1 VTLPLL
7 TFSRRR
13 FLQSAAVLPAIACL
27 SRQTAIGAKPP
38 KAAPHTAL
46 APYILPGSDEFPE
59 EKIAFEHQ
67 AALTSAFR
75 LKQLPVAPRC
85 KGISPAPVRYE
96 AVAADLKKAV
106 FAEAESD
113 LVAAWRHWIDGLGAI
128 RRAQF
133 YILPDD
139 VVRFEIASSS
149 DGSEGYRVGS
159 WHVAWEGSEITRF
172 EPLEEHLA
180 LSSEP
185 WFRDVTAYALGQ
197 TPALADQF
205 GKGTPYWRARLD
217 PASGIDVYGS
227 NGIAVGDIDNDG
239 YDEIYVCQGG
249 GLPNRLLKVH
259 PDGAVTD
266 LTEAWGV
273 GLLDDTSCA
282 LFLDLRNS
290 GRQDL
295 VVLRSSGPVLFLN
308 EGARYRLRTDAFE
321 FATAPRGGFTGMAA
335 ADYDRDGKLDLYL
348 CCYVY
353 FQSEAQYTYPSP
365 YHDARNGPPNFL
377 FRNELD
383 VGGSGNFR
391 DVTAEVGLDQ
401 NNDRFSFAP
410 AWCDSTGDGWPDLYV
425 ANDFGCKNFY
435 RNRQGRF
442 RDEAAQ
448 AGVADVGPGM
458 SAAWFDYDGDGQPD
472 LYVANMWTDAGL
484 RVTADEHFKPAEQQ
498 KDAYRGHTM
507 GNSLFHNKSNGMYED
522 TTAQQHAGFGRWAW
536 SSGGHDLD
544 NDGRPEIAITC
555 GMLTNTSTTDLS
567 SFFWRQVVACS
578 PDDASPSAGYEKGW
592 NAINQ
597 FLREDLSWN
606 GREPNVVHARRG
618 DRFFDF
624 SGVSGF
630 DFADD
635 SRAFAVTDFDG
646 DGRPDIIL
654 KSRLGPQLRLL
665 QNNCAGVRSSIAFRL
680 RGIKSN
686 RDAIGARVEIDGQAK
701 WLDAGSGFLSQH
713 SKRMIF
719 GLGSSTRVQSV
730 KITWPSGL
738 MQDFSDLQAG
748 RSYSVAEGSTEITSE
763 PFRAHQALP
772 VGALDPDNGMRLH
785 DTWLLQPVPLPVKSA
800 GPGLFVIREKSQRD
814 EIFRRYLFDWRAPLD
829 PPLALLLNQDGE
841 AVKVYGSVP
850 SAEKVRADLRLLVT
864 PVEPRALP
872 YGGFFIKQPKRD
884 YFKFGAG
891 FLWAGMPTEA
901 LPYLERVLQ
910 QTPENARVWT
920 LVGQIQLE
928 LDHTDQARRAFNKA
942 AGLDPASVNAW
953 IGLGDVSAKRDKQQE
968 AADSF
973 RKALTLDPQ
982 SAEAA
987 NGLGLAS
994 AKLGDVAMAQQQ
1006 FERAIS
1012 IRRDYAE
1019 AINNLAVLFAQRGKL
1034 NDAVAAWQYG
1044 IRVAPDEDILY
1055 LNLGRTYINMGQK
1068 DNARTTMQQLL
1079 DRDQGNETARRALQ
1093 ELNTR

>member
-1 VTLPLL
+1 MVC
-7 TFSRRR
+7 
-13 FLQSAAVLPAIACL
+13 V
-27 SRQTAIGAKPP
+27 SRQIAIGAKPS
-38 KAAPHTAL
+38 KSASYTAL
-46 APYILPGSDEFPE
+46 ARYILPGSDEFPQ

-67 AALTSAFR
+67 AALMSAFR
-75 LKQLPVAPRC
+75 SKQLPVAPHS
-85 KGISPAPVRYE
+85 KGISPAPLSYE
-96 AVAADLKKAV
+96 AVAADLKRAV
-106 FAEAESD
+106 FGKAESD
-113 LVAAWRHWIDGLGAI
+113 LVDAWAKWIDGLGEI

-149 DGSEGYRVGS
+149 DGSECYRVGS
-159 WHVAWEGSEITRF
+159 WHVAWNGNKIARF
-172 EPLEEHLA
+172 EPLEENLA
-180 LSSEP
+180 IAAEP
-185 WFRDVTAYALGQ
+185 WFRDVTAHALRQ
-197 TPALADQF
+197 TPALVDQF

-259 PDGAVTD
+259 PDGTVAD

-290 GRQDL
+290 GHQDL

-308 EGARYRLRTDAFE
+308 EGSRYQLRTDAFE

-383 VGGSGNFR
+383 AGGSGSFR
-391 DVTAEVGLDQ
+391 DVTAAVGLDQ

-410 AWCDSTGDGWPDLYV
+410 AWCDTTGDGWPDLYV
-425 ANDFGCKNFY
+425 ANDFGRKNFY

-442 RDEAAQ
+442 RDEAGQ
-448 AGVADVGPGM
+448 AGVEDIGPGM
-458 SAAWFDYDGDGQPD
+458 SAAWFDYDGDGRPD

-484 RVTADEHFKPAEQQ
+484 RVVADEHFKPAQQQ

-507 GNSLFHNKSNGMYED
+507 GNSLFHNRGDGTYED
-522 TTAQQHAGFGRWAW
+522 TTEQQHAGFGRWSW

-544 NDGRPEIAITC
+544 NDGHPEIAITC
-555 GMLTNTSTTDLS
+555 GMLTNTSTTDLG

-578 PDDASPSAGYEKGW
+578 PDNASPSAAYEKGW

-606 GREPNVVHARRG
+606 GREPNVIHARRG

-665 QNNCAGVRSSIAFRL
+665 QNNCAGGRLSIAFRL
-680 RGIKSN
+680 RGMKSN
-686 RDAIGARVEIDGQAK
+686 RDAIGARVEVDGQAK

-713 SKRMIF
+713 SKRMLF

-738 MQDFSDLQAG
+738 VQDFSNLQAG
-748 RSYSVAEGSTEITSE
+748 RTYSVTEGSAEITSE
-763 PFRAHQALP
+763 PFRLHQDFQ
-772 VGALDPDNGMRLH
+772 VGGVAPDNGMRLH
-785 DTWLLQPVPLPVKSA
+785 DTWFLQPVPLPVKSA
-800 GPGLFVIREKSQRD
+800 GPGLFEIREKSQRD
-814 EIFRRYLFDWRAPLD
+814 EIFRRYLFDWRAALE
-829 PPLALLLNQDGE
+829 PPLALLLNQDGD

-850 SAEKVRADLRLLVT
+850 SEEQVRVDMRLLEH
-864 PVEPRALP
+864 PVEARALP
-872 YGGFFIKQPKRD
+872 FPGFFIKQPKRD

-891 FLWAGMPTEA
+891 FLWAGMPKEA

-910 QTPENARVWT
+910 QTPENARVWI

-928 LDHTDQARRAFNKA
+928 LDHMDEAQRAFAKA

-973 RKALTLDPQ
+973 RKAL
-982 SAEAA
+982 
-987 NGLGLAS
+987 
-994 AKLGDVAMAQQQ
+994 
-1006 FERAIS
+1006 
-1012 IRRDYAE
+1012 
-1019 AINNLAVLFAQRGKL
+1019 
-1034 NDAVAAWQYG
+1034 DA
-1044 IRVAPDEDILY
+1044 
-1055 LNLGRTYINMGQK
+1055 
-1068 DNARTTMQQLL
+1068 
-1079 DRDQGNETARRALQ
+1079 
-1093 ELNTR
+1093 